1 MYLSTIFQTNT
12 ANLKNMFITFC
23 LCIFYLEVKS
33 TLNSITT
40 VYKNWIC
47 QMFWKQQNWITQK
60 LSHMPQSWKML
71 WKDWWHIRSPTRN
84 QEANMELFGQYEN
97 DEANN
102 RLSEE
107 LLISHVEILLITTLN
122 LVVIL
127 PLCQYFR
134 IL

>member
-1 MYLSTIFQTNT
+1 
-12 ANLKNMFITFC
+12 
-23 LCIFYLEVKS
+23 
-33 TLNSITT
+33 
-40 VYKNWIC
+40 
-47 QMFWKQQNWITQK
+47 
-60 LSHMPQSWKML
+60 
-71 WKDWWHIRSPTRN
+71 
-84 QEANMELFGQYEN
+84 MELFGQYEN

-107 LLISHVEILLITTLN
+107 LLISHLEILLITTLN